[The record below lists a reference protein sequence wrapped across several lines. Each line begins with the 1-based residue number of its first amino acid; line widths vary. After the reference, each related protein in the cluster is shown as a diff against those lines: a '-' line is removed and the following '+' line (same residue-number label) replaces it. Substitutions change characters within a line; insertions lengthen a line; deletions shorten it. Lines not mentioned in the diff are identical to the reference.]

1 MKCAICRNGVTKNGK
16 ITVVL
21 EKNETTLVCKN
32 VPAEVCDNCGEEYVS
47 SATNR
52 KLLLKAQEAVQRG
65 VDLEML
71 RFAA

>member
-1 MKCAICRNGVTKNGK
+1 
-16 ITVVL
+16 VL

>member
-1 MKCAICRNGVTKNGK
+1 MKCAICRNRVTQKGR

-21 EKNETTLVCKN
+21 EKDETTLVCKHL
-32 VPAEVCDNCGEEYVS
+32 PAEACENCGEEFVS
-47 SATNR
+47 SDTNR
-52 KLLLKAQEAVQRG
+52 ELLAKAKEALQRG